1 MAATELEL
9 FLVLFQM
16 ICVIAVFAYLFTRS
30 RFFAEVLDGHPVI
43 KTQIILTLF
52 FGAISIYGTISGI
65 EVYGAIIN
73 VRDLGPMVAGLT
85 CGPWVGLGAGLIG
98 AAYRLSLG
106 GFTAY
111 SCSLATVLAGLFG
124 GLIWLWNKKKFVS
137 IRIAVLFAAGMEVLH
152 MLLTLAIC
160 RPFDQAVAVVST
172 VAIPMILA
180 NSLGMFI
187 FAFIVTNLIEERKMR
202 GERDSLL
209 REMER
214 KRTELAIATE
224 IQQSFLPDTLPQV
237 QGFDL
242 AGKSVMAKEVGG
254 DFFDVIPFE
263 VMSLQKGRHGILIA
277 DVSGKGIPAAIFMAL
292 SRVVVRANALWH
304 TDPADV
310 LRDANAT
317 ITQDSRSSMFVTLFY
332 GVLNA
337 EDREFTYTNA
347 GHNRPL
353 LIRHT
358 TGVIEELMGSGI
370 ALGVDDHA
378 TYTSQK
384 VVLSQGDVL
393 LLYTDG
399 VTEAINPEG
408 ELFGESRLKDVLSA
422 HQNQTTAEIIDAV
435 LGAVNEFAGNQPQ
448 EDDIT
453 LLVLKAV

>member
-1 MAATELEL
+1 MATTELET

-16 ICVIAVFAYLFTRS
+16 ICVIAVVAYIFTRS
-30 RFFAEVLDGHPVI
+30 RYFAEVLDGHPVI

-52 FGAISIYGTISGI
+52 FGAVSIYGTISGI
-65 EVYGAIIN
+65 EVNGAIVN
-73 VRDLGPMVAGLT
+73 VRDLGPMVGGLT
-85 CGPWVGLGAGLIG
+85 CGPVVGLGAGLIG
-98 AAYRLSLG
+98 ALYRLSLG

-124 GLIWLWNKKKFVS
+124 GLIWLWNGRKFVS

-152 MLLTLAIC
+152 MLLALAIC
-160 RPFDQAVAVVST
+160 RPFDEAVAVVSVIT
-172 VAIPMILA
+172 LPMVLA
-180 NSLGMFI
+180 NVLGMFI
-187 FAFIVTNLIEERKMR
+187 FAFIVTNLIAERKMR
-202 GERDSLL
+202 GERDALL

-214 KRTELAIATE
+214 KKTELAIAME
-224 IQQSFLPDTLPQV
+224 IQQSFLPDTLPPIP
-237 QGFDL
+237 GFDL

-263 VMSLQKGRHGILIA
+263 VISLRKGRYGLLIA

-337 EDREFTYTNA
+337 GDRELTYANA

-358 TGVIEELMGSGI
+358 AETIDELEGSGI

-384 VVLSQGDVL
+384 VTLSLGDVL

-399 VTEAINPEG
+399 VTEAINPAG
-408 ELFGESRLKDVLSA
+408 ELFGEARLKDVLFA
-422 HQNQTTAEIIDAV
+422 QQNQTAAEIVEAV
-435 LGAVNEFAGNQPQ
+435 LGAVTEFSGSQPQ

-453 LLVLKAV
+453 LLVIRAV